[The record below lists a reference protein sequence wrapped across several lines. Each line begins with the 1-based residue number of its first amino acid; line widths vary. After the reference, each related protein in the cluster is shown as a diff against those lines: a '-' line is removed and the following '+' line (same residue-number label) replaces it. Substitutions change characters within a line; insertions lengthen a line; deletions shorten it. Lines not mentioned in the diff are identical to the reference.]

1 MGVCIHVSM
10 YVCMYVCVC
19 GFVCVRVRNE
29 GMLLYVE
36 LFVHWL
42 SKIGFFFYDDDDYY
56 HNYEP

>member
-1 MGVCIHVSM
+1 M
-10 YVCMYVCVC
+10 YVCVCVC

-42 SKIGFFFYDDDDYY
+42 SEIRFFLYDDDDDDDDY
-56 HNYEP
+56 HHYEP